1 MVDFELIILLTF
13 VEVAMDENVPDA
25 IKELRIEA
33 LNKLQRSLN
42 HYQHPGFI
50 PKLTSAIAE
59 KKCEMIKKA
68 TSNSEIQKFIN
79 PRCPRYNGNE
89 FIEDPYIVPEE
100 ELICWSCASLRFP
113 LNSIGAARF
122 QELYRRVFPDGTEG
136 GIQSE

>member
-1 MVDFELIILLTF
+1 MDFELIILFTF
-13 VEVAMDENVPDA
+13 VEVVMDEKVPDA

-42 HYQHPGFI
+42 HYKHLGFI

-59 KKCEMIKKA
+59 KKCEMIKEA
-68 TSNSEIQKFIN
+68 TTRSEIQKFIT

-100 ELICWSCASLRFP
+100 ELICWSYASLRFP
-113 LNSIGAARF
+113 LNSTGAARF
-122 QELYRRVFPDGTEG
+122 QELYRRVFPDDPEEG
-136 GIQSE
+136 GSDDE